1 MVDCHTPPL
10 TVTYCTMEKLGD
22 LLIKI
27 SKRQSKAISTYLISN
42 VLFNHI
48 HVIKTRRDNFINLGI
63 KMYHE

>member
-1 MVDCHTPPL
+1 
-10 TVTYCTMEKLGD
+10 MEKLGD